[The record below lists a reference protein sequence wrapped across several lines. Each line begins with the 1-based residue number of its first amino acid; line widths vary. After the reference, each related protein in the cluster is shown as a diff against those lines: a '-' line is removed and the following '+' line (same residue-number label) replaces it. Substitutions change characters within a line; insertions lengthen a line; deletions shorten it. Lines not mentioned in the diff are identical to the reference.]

1 MGENSESGA
10 ERSGAVGAGA
20 GAGAGVDLARERG
33 ERIWRRFAPE
43 RARERLAA
51 FDERR
56 AHGTLSS
63 SAVRP
68 CPEVEIAGA
77 LGARQNS
84 ANCARS
90 GCSK

>member
-43 RARERLAA
+43 RARERLLGSGW
-51 FDERR
+51 RR
-56 AHGTLSS
+56 LTS
-63 SAVRP
+63 V
-68 CPEVEIAGA
+68 A
-77 LGARQNS
+77 LM
-84 ANCARS
+84 ARS
-90 GCSK
+90 HRVL